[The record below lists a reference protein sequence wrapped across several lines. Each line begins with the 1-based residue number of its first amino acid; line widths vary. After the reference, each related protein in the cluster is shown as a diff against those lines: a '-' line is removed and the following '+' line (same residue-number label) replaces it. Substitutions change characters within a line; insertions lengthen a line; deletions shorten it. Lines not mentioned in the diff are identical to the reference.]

1 MKAETIAIDG
11 LAGDLRLVIGRIA
24 RRLRQD
30 SSAGLSPSQLSALSG
45 LDDHGALRLSEL
57 AAVER
62 VSAPTLTKI
71 VASLEAQGLVRRQGD
86 PDDRRASIVRVTP
99 AGQAVLRRIRSQRTA
114 MLTRL
119 LAELPA
125 ADVERLRE
133 ALPVL
138 VRLAEADR

>member
-1 MKAETIAIDG
+1 MRDTIAIDE

-30 SSAGLSPSQLSALSG
+30 SSAGLSPSQLSALSTLG
-45 LDDHGALRLSEL
+45 DRGAMRLSEL
-57 AAVER
+57 AAIER
-62 VSAPTLTKI
+62 VSPPTLTKI
-71 VASLEAQGLVRRQGD
+71 VASLEAQALVRRQGD
-86 PDDRRASIVRVTP
+86 PVDRRASLVRATP
-99 AGQAVLRRIRSQRTA
+99 AGQAILRRIRSQRTA

-119 LAELPA
+119 LAELPV

-138 VRLAEADR
+138 VQLAEADK

>member
-1 MKAETIAIDG
+1 MRDTIAIDE

-30 SSAGLSPSQLSALSG
+30 SSGGLSPSQLSALSTLG
-45 LDDHGALRLSEL
+45 DRGAMRLSEL
-57 AAVER
+57 AAIER
-62 VSAPTLTKI
+62 VSPPTLTKI
-71 VASLEAQGLVRRQGD
+71 VASLEAQALVRRQGD
-86 PDDRRASIVRVTP
+86 PVDRRASLVRATP
-99 AGQAVLRRIRSQRTA
+99 AGQAILRRIRSQRTA

-119 LAELPA
+119 LAELPV

-138 VRLAEADR
+138 VQLAEADK

>member
-1 MKAETIAIDG
+1 MPDTIAIDE

-30 SSAGLSPSQLSALSG
+30 SSGGLSPSQLSALSTLG
-45 LDDHGALRLSEL
+45 DRGAIRLSEL

-62 VSAPTLTKI
+62 VSPPTLTKI
-71 VASLEAQGLVRRQGD
+71 VASLESQGLVRRQGD
-86 PDDRRASIVRVTP
+86 PVDRRASLVRATP
-99 AGQAVLRRIRSQRTA
+99 AGQAILRRIRGQRTA

-119 LAELPA
+119 LADLPA

-138 VRLAEADR
+138 VQLAEADK